1 MWNGASAQL
10 PLQPGR
16 NHWPEG
22 LIPRNADDIFR
33 QRHSRTLAGMDA
45 SPVTHVTAE
54 SGTRA
59 AATNVLSAIV
69 FREILKPLA
78 AGLGPVGEVAI
89 GSVADT
95 IFTRPK
101 T

>member
-1 MWNGASAQL
+1 MECSAS
-10 PLQPGR
+10 
-16 NHWPEG
+16 
-22 LIPRNADDIFR
+22 
-33 QRHSRTLAGMDA
+33 
-45 SPVTHVTAE
+45 SPTCIAANVD
-54 SGTRA
+54 TRA
-59 AATNVLSAIV
+59 AATSTLEAIV

-101 T
+101 V

>member
-1 MWNGASAQL
+1 
-10 PLQPGR
+10 
-16 NHWPEG
+16 
-22 LIPRNADDIFR
+22 
-33 QRHSRTLAGMDA
+33 MDA
-45 SPVTHVTAE
+45 RFQPQAPLVQSAE
-54 SGTRA
+54 ESATRS
-59 AATNVLSAIV
+59 AATNALSAIV

-89 GSVADT
+89 GSVADA

>member
-1 MWNGASAQL
+1 MKCSGSPTTCSAD
-10 PLQPGR
+10 
-16 NHWPEG
+16 E
-22 LIPRNADDIFR
+22 A
-33 QRHSRTLAGMDA
+33 
-45 SPVTHVTAE
+45 
-54 SGTRA
+54 GTRTA
-59 AATNVLSAIV
+59 AANALSAIV

-89 GSVADT
+89 GSVADA